1 MQSLTYKDIIDDKIV
16 EWQRGLQK
24 LEEQKE
30 KGTVVYKEQFSAKVA
45 QLKSAIDAAI
55 VHLHNLDEQETADNT
70 METKD
75 KILKIFSSIDKSF
88 SEYQKKTPFML

>member
-1 MQSLTYKDIIDDKIV
+1 MQSLTYKDIIDDKII
-16 EWQRGLQK
+16 EWQRELKK

-30 KGTVVYKEQFSAKVA
+30 KGTAEYKEQFSAKVE
-45 QLKSAIDAAI
+45 QLKLAIDAAI
-55 VHLHNLDEQETADNT
+55 VHLHNLDDQETAVNT

-75 KILKIFSSIDKSF
+75 KILKIFSSIDMSF

>member
-16 EWQRGLQK
+16 EWQQGLKK

-30 KGTVVYKEQFSAKVA
+30 KATAERKKQLSSKVEH
-45 QLKSAIDAAI
+45 LKSAIDVAI
-55 VHLHNLDEQETADNT
+55 VQLHKLDEQETIDNT

-75 KILKIFSSIDKSF
+75 KILKIFGSIDKGF
-88 SEYQKKTPFML
+88 TEYQKKTPFML

>member
-1 MQSLTYKDIIDDKIV
+1 MQLLTYKDIIDDKIV
-16 EWQRGLQK
+16 EWQRELKK

-30 KGTVVYKEQFSAKVA
+30 KGTAEYREQFRAKVE

-75 KILKIFSSIDKSF
+75 KMLTIFSSIDKCF

>member
-30 KGTVVYKEQFSAKVA
+30 KGTVVYKEQFSAKVE

>member
-1 MQSLTYKDIIDDKIV
+1 MQSLTYKDIIDDKII

-30 KGTVVYKEQFSAKVA
+30 KGTVVYKAQFSAKVE